1 MQVKLIFTT
10 KVLHLAS
17 FRKWEFL
24 EIGNGRSYANILTV
38 NTRVMSITTIINH
51 VLKVQAWVRIKV
63 LRLGL
68 EIPWK
73 PPATQGNQTLH
84 LSTTIL

>member
-1 MQVKLIFTT
+1 MKVKLIFTT

-24 EIGNGRSYANILTV
+24 ELGNGRGYANILTV
-38 NTRVMSITTIINH
+38 NTKVMSITTIINP
-51 VLKVQAWVRIKV
+51 VFKVQGWMRIKV

-68 EIPWK
+68 EIHK
-73 PPATQGNQTLH
+73 TASYEG
-84 LSTTIL
+84 